1 MLVATKWI
9 ALTIIVGVSLVNAT
23 DAPTK
28 STTSLINPEIPSFT
42 NDKLGITVENLSS
55 THHQQSSRRQLRNLI
70 PPYQEFSSLD
80 SVQFIDSK
88 SRNSKNLP
96 STFGSFRK
104 PLASSSPHIR
114 TSSPSPF
121 QLRRS
126 DEYDDSIGTYP
137 ASQIAFDLNY
147 DFDYANED
155 NATIALRSVTS
166 TTTDTAEREQY
177 KKFQNKIIPISFE
190 PQDYNNDEVQVQ
202 QEQRQSKQDE
212 DVEENN
218 SDSVSDEKPLEN
230 ERDSKQLSDNDGDN
244 ADKKIRFPEQNSSD
258 SENQPMPR
266 AEALTARRS
275 GIRFSENESNVKQH
289 NFNPFIPQ
297 SYSEESLNF
306 GDAISNLQRPYH
318 SDDGEQNENERVG
331 NRYYRPF
338 VAPFRDE
345 EVTKFGDANGGP
357 VTGFN
362 RPIRDYSG
370 SASDSMVFFPRTQY
384 ESTASGAYFEPES
397 SRPPRHFFPPKVFT
411 EYPDYAPSSGQQ
423 QTAKFYQQ
431 PATYSWRSRQ
441 PRVVFPASTSTTTDF
456 GPGTTYV
463 GNDNVVFR

>member
-28 STTSLINPEIPSFT
+28 SSTSLINPEIPSFT
-42 NDKLGITVENLSS
+42 NDKLGITIENLSTINS
-55 THHQQSSRRQLRNLI
+55 QHSSRRQLRNLI

-96 STFGSFRK
+96 STFGSFRE
-104 PLASSSPHIR
+104 PSSSPPFR

-121 QLRRS
+121 RRRS

-155 NATIALRSVTS
+155 NATIALRAVTA
-166 TTTDTAEREQY
+166 TDAADREQY
-177 KKFQNKIIPISFE
+177 KRFQNKIIPISFA
-190 PQDYNNDEVQVQ
+190 PQDYDNDEVQVQ
-202 QEQRQSKQDE
+202 RQSKQD
-212 DVEENN
+212 DDENN
-218 SDSVSDEKPLEN
+218 SDSASDEKSLEN
-230 ERDSKQLSDNDGDN
+230 ERDAKRLSDNDGDK

-258 SENQPMPR
+258 SENQPLPR

-275 GIRFSENESNVKQH
+275 GIQFSENESQVRQQ
-289 NFNPFIPQ
+289 NFNPFVPQ

-318 SDDGEQNENERVG
+318 SEDGELNENERVG

-338 VAPFRDE
+338 VVPFRDE
-345 EVTKFGDANGGP
+345 EVTKFGDASGGP

-370 SASDSMVFFPRTQY
+370 STSDSLVFFPRTQY
-384 ESTASGAYFEPES
+384 ESTASGAFFEPES
-397 SRPPRHFFPPKVFT
+397 SRPQRHFPKVYT
-411 EYPDYAPSSGQQ
+411 EYPDYGQPSSSSAQQ
-423 QTAKFYQQ
+423 QTAKYYQQ
-431 PATYSWRSRQ
+431 PPTYSWKSRQ
-441 PRVVFPASTSTTTDF
+441 PRVVFPASTTTTTDF

>member
-9 ALTIIVGVSLVNAT
+9 ALTIIVGVSLVNSS

-42 NDKLGITVENLSS
+42 NDKLGITIENLST

-80 SVQFIDSK
+80 SVQFIDNK

-96 STFGSFRK
+96 STFGSFRE
-104 PLASSSPHIR
+104 PSSPLFR

-121 QLRRS
+121 RRRS

-137 ASQIAFDLNY
+137 ASQIAFDLNF

-155 NATIALRSVTS
+155 NATIAVRA
-166 TTTDTAEREQY
+166 TDSAREQY
-177 KKFQNKIIPISFE
+177 KKFQNKIIPISFA
-190 PQDYNNDEVQVQ
+190 PQDNDDDNDEVQVQ
-202 QEQRQSKQDE
+202 QKQDLRQD
-212 DVEENN
+212 DVNN
-218 SDSVSDEKPLEN
+218 GDSASDEKPLEN
-230 ERDSKQLSDNDGDN
+230 ERGGKLLSDSNNKNNDDG
-244 ADKKIRFPEQNSSD
+244 DKKIRFPEQNSTD
-258 SENQPMPR
+258 GDNQPLPR

-275 GIRFSENESNVKQH
+275 GIQFSENESEARQH

-306 GDAISNLQRPYH
+306 GDAILNLQRPYH
-318 SDDGEQNENERVG
+318 SDEGELNENERVG
-331 NRYYRPF
+331 NNRYYRPF
-338 VAPFRDE
+338 VAPYRDE

-370 SASDSMVFFPRTQY
+370 SASDSVVFFPRTQY
-384 ESTASGAYFEPES
+384 ESTASGGYFEPES
-397 SRPPRHFFPPKVFT
+397 SRPPRHFFPPKVYT
-411 EYPDYAPSSGQQ
+411 EYPDYGQSASASAQ
-423 QTAKFYQQ
+423 QPTAKFYQQ
-431 PATYSWRSRQ
+431 PSTYSWKSRQ
-441 PRVVFPASTSTTTDF
+441 PRVVFPAATATTDF